1 MPRGSEA
8 LTNARREEIVDACA
22 HLYETMSFKD
32 ITIREIGKVTSC
44 TRTSIY
50 NYFQTREEIFLAL
63 LQREYASWSEQL
75 AAIARGS
82 GPLTRD
88 QLADAI
94 ARTLEDRRVMLRL
107 ISTNL
112 NEIEENSR
120 LERLVEFKRVYG
132 QSFAEV
138 QACLDLLEPAMDE
151 QERDTFVMLLFPF
164 IYGIYPYA
172 AVTPKQR
179 EAMQQAGMEFRER
192 SIYQIAS
199 EGIRRLLGS
208 GE

>member
-151 QERDTFVMLLFPF
+151 QERDAFVTLFFPF
-164 IYGIYPYA
+164 VYGIYPYA

-179 EAMQQAGMEFRER
+179 EAMEQAGMEFRER

>member
-138 QACLDLLEPAMDE
+138 QACLALLEPAMDE
-151 QERDTFVMLLFPF
+151 RERDTFVMLFFPF

-179 EAMQQAGMEFRER
+179 EAMQQAGMEFREPT
-192 SIYQIAS
+192 IYQIAFD
-199 EGIRRLLGS
+199 GIRHLLGA

>member
-151 QERDTFVMLLFPF
+151 QERDTFVTLFF
-164 IYGIYPYA
+164 LFVYGIYPYA

-179 EAMQQAGMEFRER
+179 EAMEQAGMEFRER